1 MKNSTKQILILS
13 FLCICSTLWAVD
25 PTIKLN
31 TNLGIEPDGTIVA
44 TGEATTWDDLTVYPE
59 ATSRGGSNSPTAA
72 KFKDN
77 GAGSQ
82 GVFLWWFSSGSEQEV
97 YFQVQ
102 MPHSYKVGTTLYP
115 HVHWTTAS
123 TTPTT
128 TNVVWRL
135 EYTIMSFGGN
145 FGNTTTTTTST
156 VVGET
161 VPSGVGQHLISS
173 LGTISGTGIGISTF
187 IICRLYRQVTDPAD
201 VFPDAAGL
209 LGFDIHYE
217 RDMQGSR
224 TAFEK

>member
-1 MKNSTKQILILS
+1 MKHSSKLLVVFFLLS
-13 FLCICSTLWAVD
+13 LSNVCWAVD

-31 TNLGIEPDGTIVA
+31 TNLWVEPDGTMVS
-44 TGEATTWDDLTVYPE
+44 TGDATTWDDLTVYPE

-77 GAGSQ
+77 GSGSQ
-82 GVFLWWFSSGSEQEV
+82 GVFLWWFAAGSEQEV

-115 HVHWTTAS
+115 HVHWTTTT

-145 FGNTTTTTTST
+145 FGNTSTTTTST

-161 VPSGVGQHLISS
+161 APSGVGQHLISS
-173 LGTISGTGIGISTF
+173 LGTIDGTNVGISTF
-187 IICRLYRQVTDPAD
+187 IVCRLYRQVGHVDDTFVDP
-201 VFPDAAGL
+201 AGL

-217 RDMQGSR
+217 RDTQGSR
-224 TAFEK
+224 SAFTK